1 MSPIDLARRF
11 HARTPW
17 ADVPFDPDSAADSLD
32 FLRRKAFLT
41 TTETGIC
48 AGMLVPVLWNK
59 NELIAQEIG
68 WYSETPGEGKE
79 LRRKFE
85 SWAASQGAKRVGF
98 SILADEREAGM
109 RRMLTRAGYVATEIA
124 MARRV

>member
-11 HARTPW
+11 HAQSVW
-17 ADVPFDPDSAADSLD
+17 KDVPFDESRVAALIENAQSGKHGMD
-32 FLRRKAFLT
+32 
-41 TTETGIC
+41 TETGIC

-109 RRMLTRAGYVATEIA
+109 RRMLSRAGYVATEIA